1 MPRPTAIQLDRTQR
15 VLNIAW
21 DEGHR
26 SRYPLAGLREAC
38 PCVECRGGHENM
50 GKPAD
55 PDVFNSIPLAPA
67 KSYELVRIVPVGN
80 YAIQPE
86 WSDGHHT
93 GLYTWTYLR
102 ALCPCDECRAKAAV
116 IPAP

>member
-15 VLNIAW
+15 VLNIDW
-21 DEGHR
+21 DEGHH

-50 GKPAD
+50 GRPAD
-55 PDVFNSIPLAPA
+55 PDIFNSIPLVPA
-67 KSYELVRIVPVGN
+67 KSYELTRIAPVGN

-86 WSDGHHT
+86 WGDGHHT
-93 GLYTWTYLR
+93 GMYTWPYLR
-102 ALCPCDECRAKAAV
+102 ALCPCDECRARAGK
-116 IPAP
+116 